1 MVEIKTVAHE
11 IKEMRIINYLHPDI
25 AMQLLVHHI
34 MCVLLYEVHGFY
46 LCSVGIKYP
55 SIETG
60 SIMCSL
66 VQKLSRSFTTCEE
79 QCKLYRHSKNR
90 NLV

>member
-34 MCVLLYEVHGFY
+34 MCVLLYEVHGFPYFLLILAKDNHIITIY
-46 LCSVGIKYP
+46 LYLD
-55 SIETG
+55 IE
-60 SIMCSL
+60 
-66 VQKLSRSFTTCEE
+66 LSTYQST
-79 QCKLYRHSKNR
+79 
-90 NLV
+90 